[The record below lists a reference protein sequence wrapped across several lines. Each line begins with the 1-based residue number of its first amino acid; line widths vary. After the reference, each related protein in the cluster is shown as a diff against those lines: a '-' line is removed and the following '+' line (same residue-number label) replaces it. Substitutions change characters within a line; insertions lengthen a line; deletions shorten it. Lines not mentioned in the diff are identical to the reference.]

1 MNCKDFVF
9 AKVKEMTKVYFKDKS
24 SSSSS
29 SGMEHQLSKS
39 LIICQNTA
47 VKPL

>member
-1 MNCKDFVF
+1 MNCKYFVF

-29 SGMEHQLSKS
+29 SMEYQSSKS
-39 LIICQNTA
+39 LY
-47 VKPL
+47 VKILQ

>member
-1 MNCKDFVF
+1 MNCKYFVF

-29 SGMEHQLSKS
+29 SMEHQLSNYI
-39 LIICQNTA
+39 LLGA
-47 VKPL
+47 FF